1 MASQRSFLNALKWA
15 YSANWGEKAFSSVFT
30 FALAAMLGPRDFG
43 VVSIALIYIAFIQML
58 LNQGLL
64 AALVQKKNLEAS
76 HLDTVFWTNLAFSL
90 SLAGISILLSGW
102 WGRVNHLPELG
113 FVISALSVCIPIE
126 GLAIV
131 QVAVLQRDMDFK
143 SLALRTNA
151 SVVLGGVVGVVMA
164 LAGYGIWAL
173 VAQQIVKDILAL
185 LLLWVRSSWRPA
197 LEFSWVHL
205 RDVLRFSFANFAAQ
219 LAIFFDGQSGAIL
232 MGALFG
238 PVAVG
243 LYRLA
248 ERLVNSVSAVTTSS
262 IQSVSLPEFSRLQD
276 KPEELRKSVLTCVR
290 LSATATLP
298 AMVGL
303 AAVSHTLMTT
313 LGPKWIPAASV
324 LQILSVLGMF
334 VMFSIF
340 TGPLLQA
347 LSRPH
352 YLAIL
357 EWTRTLASA
366 GLLIVAAMFVR
377 NADVEKQIAGIATAR
392 FITGAFLATP
402 VFLFLLLRLGKVSI
416 VQLLRAIAPSAMSAA
431 AVGTSVWLF
440 QRIPAM
446 PINSQAILLVSNI
459 LLGGT
464 VGIAVLLVLDNQLR
478 IALGALVQRRTGFA
492 EPSKEL
498 A

>member
-185 LLLWVRSSWRPA
+185 LLLWV
-197 LEFSWVHL
+197 
-205 RDVLRFSFANFAAQ
+205 
-219 LAIFFDGQSGAIL
+219 
-232 MGALFG
+232 
-238 PVAVG
+238 
-243 LYRLA
+243 
-248 ERLVNSVSAVTTSS
+248 
-262 IQSVSLPEFSRLQD
+262 
-276 KPEELRKSVLTCVR
+276 
-290 LSATATLP
+290 
-298 AMVGL
+298 
-303 AAVSHTLMTT
+303 
-313 LGPKWIPAASV
+313 
-324 LQILSVLGMF
+324 
-334 VMFSIF
+334 
-340 TGPLLQA
+340 
-347 LSRPH
+347 
-352 YLAIL
+352 
-357 EWTRTLASA
+357 
-366 GLLIVAAMFVR
+366 
-377 NADVEKQIAGIATAR
+377 
-392 FITGAFLATP
+392 
-402 VFLFLLLRLGKVSI
+402 
-416 VQLLRAIAPSAMSAA
+416 
-431 AVGTSVWLF
+431 
-440 QRIPAM
+440 
-446 PINSQAILLVSNI
+446 
-459 LLGGT
+459 
-464 VGIAVLLVLDNQLR
+464 
-478 IALGALVQRRTGFA
+478 
-492 EPSKEL
+492 
-498 A
+498 